1 MVTQRKPFDEPKRFT
16 KCKSFHFAERVTV
29 DKKIITFRKREKSP
43 MPEDVITK
51 LSPKEL
57 RDLVA
62 FLASQKLKK

>member
-1 MVTQRKPFDEPKRFT
+1 MEVKEVGEPL
-16 KCKSFHFAERVTV
+16 ARVTI

-51 LSPKEL
+51 LSAREL

>member
-1 MVTQRKPFDEPKRFT
+1 VVMEVKEVGEPL
-16 KCKSFHFAERVTV
+16 ARVTI

-51 LSPKEL
+51 LSAREL